1 MIVQCPDCTT
11 RYELDAGRVPP
22 GRIRVRCARCRYV
35 FPIDAQA
42 SVGSADDAMRDRS
55 SESRPVAPPAADPG
69 ITQDAWSSAATRPA
83 VDPVPVEPME
93 TVATADNHATVD
105 AEPLRGMEATR
116 IEDAPQAEPEIGLD
130 LEIERP
136 SMGRDAHTVAQP
148 EIPATATM
156 TEEPQP
162 GAAATD
168 AENADDKKARRLARA
183 LVSDILVYNR
193 EKRDTALANGTLVR
207 ALGQE
212 IKKSWELYKERVTP
226 EVATSTNYF
235 KEALNDILAEGQKIF

>member
-11 RYELDAGRVPP
+11 RYELDASRVPA

-35 FPIDAQA
+35 FPIDAKVDVA
-42 SVGSADDAMRDRS
+42 SADKPTSDRGS
-55 SESRPVAPPAADPG
+55 QSRPVAPAAADPG
-69 ITQDAWSSAATRPA
+69 ITQDAWSSHATRPA
-83 VDPVPVEPME
+83 VEPVPVERME

-105 AEPLRGMEATR
+105 AEPLHGMEATR
-116 IEDAPQAEPEIGLD
+116 IEDAPAVEPAVGLD

-136 SMGRDAHTVAQP
+136 TLGHDARTTAQP
-148 EIPATATM
+148 ENPSTATM
-156 TEEPQP
+156 TEDPQP
-162 GAAATD
+162 EAEAGA
-168 AENADDKKARRLARA
+168 ESEQDKKARRLARA

-212 IKKSWELYKERVTP
+212 IKKSWELYKERVTA

-235 KEALNDILAEGQKIF
+235 KEALNDILADGQKIF

>member
-11 RYELDAGRVPP
+11 RYELDASRVPA

-35 FPIDAQA
+35 FPIDAA
-42 SVGSADDAMRDRS
+42 SADNSVRDQG
-55 SESRPVAPPAADPG
+55 SESRPVTPAAADPG
-69 ITQDAWSSAATRPA
+69 ITQDAWSSHATRPA
-83 VDPVPVEPME
+83 DVQIPVEPME
-93 TVATADNHATVD
+93 TIATPDNHATVD
-105 AEPLRGMEATR
+105 AEPLQGMEATR
-116 IEDAPQAEPEIGLD
+116 IEDAPAADSEIGLD

-136 SMGRDAHTVAQP
+136 TLGQVDQTAGQP
-148 EIPATATM
+148 ENPATATM
-156 TEEPQP
+156 TEEPQAEADDS
-162 GAAATD
+162 AA
-168 AENADDKKARRLARA
+168 ESPEDKKARRLARA

-226 EVATSTNYF
+226 EVATSTNFF

>member
-11 RYELDAGRVPP
+11 RYELDASRVPA

-42 SVGSADDAMRDRS
+42 EVASAEDSMPDRG
-55 SESRPVAPPAADPG
+55 SESRPTAPVAADPG
-69 ITQDAWSSAATRPA
+69 ITRDPWASSATRPA
-83 VDPVPVEPME
+83 VDPVPVESIEPSATPDNRP
-93 TVATADNHATVD
+93 TVH
-105 AEPLRGMEATR
+105 AEPLQGMEATR
-116 IEDAPQAEPEIGLD
+116 IEDAPEAAPEIGLD

-136 SMGRDAHTVAQP
+136 TMGHGAQTLAQP
-148 EIPATATM
+148 ENPATATM
-156 TEEPQP
+156 TEEPLSEV
-162 GAAATD
+162 AD
-168 AENADDKKARRLARA
+168 ADSDSAEDKKARRLARA

-193 EKRDTALANGTLVR
+193 EKRDTALASGTLVR

-226 EVATSTNYF
+226 EVATSTNFF

>member
-11 RYELDAGRVPP
+11 RYELDARRVPA

-35 FPIDAQA
+35 FPIEAQA
-42 SVGSADDAMRDRS
+42 GAAGNSPPAPQSRS
-55 SESRPVAPPAADPG
+55 KPVTPAAADPG
-69 ITQDAWSSAATRPA
+69 IVQDAWASGAARPA
-83 VDPVPVEPME
+83 ADPVAVEHLE

-105 AEPLRGMEATR
+105 AEPMMGMESTR
-116 IEDAPQAEPEIGLD
+116 IQIEDAPEAAPEMGLD

-136 SMGRDAHTVAQP
+136 TLGRDAETGAQP
-148 EIPATATM
+148 ESPATATM
-156 TEEPQP
+156 TDAPQP
-162 GAAATD
+162 VESD
-168 AENADDKKARRLARA
+168 ADTASPADQKARRLARA

-235 KEALNDILAEGQKIF
+235 KEALNDILSEGQQIF

>member
-11 RYELDAGRVPP
+11 RYELDASRVPA

-35 FPIDAQA
+35 FPIEAQA
-42 SVGSADDAMRDRS
+42 
-55 SESRPVAPPAADPG
+55 AADPG
-69 ITQDAWSSAATRPA
+69 ITQDAWTSGAQKRVAEP
-83 VDPVPVEPME
+83 VDVEPME
-93 TVATADNHATVD
+93 TVGREDSREVVA
-105 AEPLRGMEATR
+105 AEPVSGIESTR
-116 IEDAPQAEPEIGLD
+116 IENPSAPIMDPGLD

-136 SMGRDAHTVAQP
+136 SVAREAARRAAEEAQ
-148 EIPATATM
+148 ATATM
-156 TEEPQP
+156 TEEPQAEP
-162 GAAATD
+162 EAAAS
-168 AENADDKKARRLARA
+168 EESEADRKARRLARA

-193 EKRDTALANGTLVR
+193 DKRDAALAEGSLVQ